1 MVSGEFQSWY
11 GSSRMAVSGVSE
23 YAHRRAPALL
33 RFGSYVGPAF
43 LVAVGYIDPGNWA
56 TDLEAGSRFGYQ
68 LLWVIFVSNLIAL
81 VVQILSARLGVVT
94 GESYAVNCRQH
105 FPNGVWIALWI
116 AAEIGL
122 IATDVAE
129 FMGAM
134 LGFELLFGI
143 GSVSA
148 ISLSILAAFGILAL
162 YRYGNRKVESL
173 FICMIVVVAL
183 CYVVELTLAPPQW
196 MEVITSTFWPRL
208 DRGSGVIAAGIV
220 GATVMPHNLFLH
232 SSLVRANA
240 DDQKHFALIS
250 TAGDSLIALNASWL
264 INAAILITAAAV
276 FHENGRTI
284 VSIEQAHLTLL
295 PLLGSLAA
303 GAFALGLLVAGISSS
318 ATATLAGQVVFEGFW
333 GIRASLFMR
342 RAITLLPALA
352 ILAMGF
358 DPFRI
363 LIASQVTLSVVLPFA
378 LIPLVFLTTRLN
390 VMGEY
395 TNGRLSNVLALSA
408 TAAVLFFNGAL
419 LWSWVK

>member
-1 MVSGEFQSWY
+1 M
-11 GSSRMAVSGVSE
+11 
-23 YAHRRAPALL
+23 
-33 RFGSYVGPAF
+33 
-43 LVAVGYIDPGNWA
+43 VAVGYIDPGNWA

-94 GESYAVNCRQH
+94 GQSYATNCRRH
-105 FPNGVWIALWI
+105 FRSGVWIALWMV
-116 AAEIGL
+116 AEIGL
-122 IATDVAE
+122 VATDVAE

-143 GSVSA
+143 GSLPAVV
-148 ISLSILAAFGILAL
+148 LSVLAAFGILAL
-162 YRYGNRKVESL
+162 YRYGRQKVERL
-173 FICMIVVVAL
+173 FICMIVMVAL

-196 MEVITSTFWPRL
+196 TAVVTSTFWPRL
-208 DRGSGVIAAGIV
+208 DRGGAAIAAGIV

-232 SSLVRANA
+232 SALVRANA
-240 DDQKHFALIS
+240 GEEKRFALIS

-276 FHENGRTI
+276 FFKNGRTV

-333 GIRASLFMR
+333 GIGANLFVR
-342 RAITLLPALA
+342 RAVTLVPTLA
-352 ILAMGF
+352 ILAIGF
-358 DPFRI
+358 DPLRI
-363 LIASQVTLSVVLPFA
+363 LIVSQIILSVVLPFA
-378 LIPLVFLTTRLN
+378 LGPLVFLTTRAA
-390 VMGEY
+390 VMGNY
-395 TNGRLSNVLALSA
+395 TNGWLSNVLALSA
-408 TAAVLFFNGAL
+408 TAVVLFFNGVL
-419 LWSWVK
+419 LWSWLG

>member
-1 MVSGEFQSWY
+1 MS
-11 GSSRMAVSGVSE
+11 VSGVSE
-23 YAHRRAPALL
+23 YAPRRAHALL
-33 RFGSYVGPAF
+33 RFGSYIGPAF

-81 VVQILSARLGVVT
+81 VVQMLSARLGVVT
-94 GESYAVNCRQH
+94 GGSYAANCRRH
-105 FPNGVWIALWI
+105 FPNGVWITLWVT
-116 AAEIGL
+116 AEVGL

-129 FMGAM
+129 FMGAI
-134 LGFELLFGI
+134 LGFELLFRVG
-143 GSVSA
+143 
-148 ISLSILAAFGILAL
+148 SLSAAGLSVLAAFGILAL
-162 YRYGNRKVESL
+162 YRYGNRTVERV

-196 MEVITSTFWPRL
+196 GAVFTSTFWPRMNR
-208 DRGSGVIAAGIV
+208 DSAPIAAGIV

-240 DDQKHFALIS
+240 DEEKHFALIS

-276 FHENGRTI
+276 FFKNGRTV

-333 GIRASLFMR
+333 GRGANLFAR
-342 RAITLLPALA
+342 RAITLVPALA
-352 ILAMGF
+352 ILAIGF

-363 LIASQVTLSVVLPFA
+363 LIVSQITLSVVLPFA
-378 LIPLVFLTTRLN
+378 LIPLVFLTARPA
-390 VMGEY
+390 VMGQY
-395 TNGRLSNVLALSA
+395 TNGWLSNVLALSA
-408 TAAVLFFNGAL
+408 TAVVLFFDGGL
-419 LWSWVK
+419 VWSWLR